1 MKNRIIIALIISV
14 LVITLSEATGQ
25 TYDDRLEVVSELHI
39 RPGDVAVS
47 KSGRVF
53 ATIHSLGSRK
63 VQLIEIK
70 DSNRYVPFPSK
81 LFQKNENPASDQAM
95 DSPLGL
101 VFDKQDRLWVIDMG
115 QELGKTRL
123 WCLDID
129 QRKVLRKIELPENI
143 APQGSFIQ
151 DVAIDIEH
159 QWAYMADISNP
170 GIIALNLATNS
181 ARRFGG
187 VKELEAEDI
196 DMVIDGK
203 LVYFGGKP
211 ARVAVDPITISAD
224 GNTVFFGAMNGTN
237 WYSLNAQLFR
247 NDASDQAIKN
257 SIVRVGAKP
266 ISDGASSDEYGNHYF
281 TDLTAHA
288 ITRLNQNGTLEYI
301 IQDDR
306 LKWPD
311 NAYIAGDGSIYISVN
326 QLNTT
331 PAFTGNKDEGKPPY
345 YIYRF
350 IPDKKDGEIPVPES
364 ITIDGSLS
372 EKEANELKETALY
385 FYAFWNTGKQEYLDR
400 AISEKFIDKTLPKG
414 RPQGPEGP
422 RFASDAFRKAVP
434 DLRCEVK
441 DLLITKDKVTIRMV
455 FKGTHLGMFAGVNPS
470 GKTIEF
476 NAVDVLRIE
485 DGKIIE
491 NWHLEDNLTLFQQ
504 LGIVKL

>member
-1 MKNRIIIALIISV
+1 MKNHIIILLS
-14 LVITLSEATGQ
+14 LITLSISINEKAFGQ
-25 TYDDRLEVVSELHI
+25 NGSLEIIAELPI

-53 ATIHSLGSRK
+53 ATIHSLGSRNL
-63 VQLIEIK
+63 QLIEIK
-70 DSNRYVPFPSK
+70 GRNRFEPFPSK
-81 LFQKNENPASDQAM
+81 SLQKNENPASDQSL

-101 VFDKQDRLWVIDMG
+101 IFDKEDRLWVIDMG

-123 WCLDID
+123 WCFDID
-129 QRKVLRKIELPENI
+129 QKKVLRKIELPESV
-143 APQGSFIQ
+143 APKGSFIQ
-151 DVAIDIEH
+151 DVAIDYEH
-159 QWAYMADISNP
+159 QWAYLADINNP
-170 GIIALNLATNS
+170 GIIALDMATET

-187 VKELEAEDI
+187 AKELEAEDI
-196 DMVIDGK
+196 DMVIDGE

-211 ARVAVDPITISAD
+211 ARVAVDPITISLD

-237 WYSLNAQLFR
+237 WYSLDAQLFR
-247 NDASDQAIKN
+247 EGASDESIQK
-257 SIVRVGAKP
+257 SIVRLGVKP
-266 ISDGASSDEYGNHYF
+266 ISDGASSDGLGNHYF

-288 ITRLNQNGTLEYI
+288 ITRLNPDGTLEHI

-311 NAYIAGDGSIYISVN
+311 NAYLASDGSFYISVN

-331 PAFTGNKDEGKPPY
+331 PAFTGGEDEGKPPY

-350 IPDKKDGEIPVPES
+350 KPQSHNNDIPVPDRVS
-364 ITIDGSLS
+364 IDGGLS
-372 EKEANELKETALY
+372 IKEGNKLKETALY

-400 AISEKFIDKTLPKG
+400 AISEKFIDRTLPEG

-455 FKGTHLGMFAGVNPS
+455 FRGTHLGAFAGVAPS
-470 GKTIEF
+470 GKPIEF
-476 NAVDVLRIE
+476 NAIDILRIE
-485 DGKIIE
+485 EGKIVE
-491 NWHLEDNLTLFQQ
+491 NWHLEDNLSLFQQ
-504 LGIVKL
+504 LGVVKL